1 MYRILQ
7 FKAFLALPGLITIGL
22 LLVYSC
28 GHKGKGY
35 KTESGLIFYV
45 YGEHKEDST
54 ARIGNV
60 LKMNVKKYVNDS
72 LVENTYHGIPQYEQ
86 VMPGLFYPYE
96 AGEIYPFLH
105 KGDSIVLIQEADTL
119 LKRRLFYPVPSYVS
133 EGDKIVTHMKVLDI
147 FANDSVANADMNQE
161 YPRAIH
167 RNRENGASRVENYL
181 AAHDIK
187 AELTPDTVFIE
198 TIKGGGGPQI
208 AAGDTITMR
217 FTAKTIS
224 GIVFG
229 TNTNEGD
236 VPMDYEVLSGFM
248 PKGID
253 ESLPRLK
260 VGDHVRMYIP
270 AMKAFGASPPPSLEK
285 GFQDLIFEVE
295 ILSKK
300 NGKEALQ

>member
-105 KGDSIVLIQEADTL
+105 KGDSIVLI
-119 LKRRLFYPVPSYVS
+119 
-133 EGDKIVTHMKVLDI
+133 
-147 FANDSVANADMNQE
+147 
-161 YPRAIH
+161 
-167 RNRENGASRVENYL
+167 
-181 AAHDIK
+181 
-187 AELTPDTVFIE
+187 
-198 TIKGGGGPQI
+198 
-208 AAGDTITMR
+208 
-217 FTAKTIS
+217 
-224 GIVFG
+224 
-229 TNTNEGD
+229 
-236 VPMDYEVLSGFM
+236 
-248 PKGID
+248 
-253 ESLPRLK
+253 
-260 VGDHVRMYIP
+260 
-270 AMKAFGASPPPSLEK
+270 
-285 GFQDLIFEVE
+285 
-295 ILSKK
+295 
-300 NGKEALQ
+300 

>member
-7 FKAFLALPGLITIGL
+7 FKNLLALLAPIMIIF
-22 LLVYSC
+22 LLVNSC
-28 GHKGKGY
+28 GRKGKGY

-45 YGEHKEDST
+45 YGEYSEDST
-54 ARIGNV
+54 AHIGNV
-60 LKMNVKKYVNDS
+60 LKLNVKKYINDS
-72 LVENTYHGIPQYEQ
+72 LVETTYHGIPQYEQ

-96 AGEIYPFLH
+96 AGEIYPFFH

-147 FANDSVANADMNQE
+147 FVNDSMANADMNLE

-167 RNRENGASRVENYL
+167 RNRENGATRVGSYL
-181 AAHDIK
+181 KAHNIK

-198 TIKGGGGPQI
+198 TIKEGDGPQI
-208 AAGDTITMR
+208 DPGDTITIR

-224 GIVFG
+224 GAVFG
-229 TNTNEGD
+229 TNTKEGD

-253 ESLPRLK
+253 ESLTRLK
-260 VGDHVRMYIP
+260 VGDHARLYIP
-270 AMKAFGASPPPSLEK
+270 AMKAFGASPPPSLER
-285 GFQDLIFEVE
+285 GFQDLIFDVE

-300 NGKEALQ
+300 DGKEALQ